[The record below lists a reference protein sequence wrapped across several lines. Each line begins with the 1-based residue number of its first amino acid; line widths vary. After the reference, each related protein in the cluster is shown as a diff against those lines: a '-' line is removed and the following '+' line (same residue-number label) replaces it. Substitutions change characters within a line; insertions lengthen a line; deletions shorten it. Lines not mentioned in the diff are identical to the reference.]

1 MKLYEYLAKEFFRA
15 AGIPVPAGRVCESAD
30 EAARVAAEVGPVAI
44 KAQILA
50 GARGKAGGIAFA
62 DTPDEA
68 RQAAGRL
75 LGSELRG
82 YRVDRLLVEE
92 KLSIEKELYL
102 GIAVEGSARRPVLI
116 ASAQGGMAIEEV
128 PERAIVKKTLDIT
141 WGMQPYMARV
151 LARRLGLEG
160 VLARQFEDIALRLWG
175 LFRRYDAELV
185 EINPLAVVSAPASV
199 GEASAGRAA
208 PRLVAADARLNVD
221 DEALYRHRDLPR
233 VEEGTDLERRVKE
246 LGLSFVQLDGDIAV
260 MANGAGITMATL
272 DVLARYGGRPANFL
286 DAGGGAAAEP
296 MAQAIGVL
304 LETNP
309 KVILINIFGGIT
321 RCDDVARAIVKV
333 KSERGLPVPLV
344 VRLVGTNEEQG
355 TTLLREHGIAA
366 FRQME
371 EAAARAVAIAR
382 GGDS

>member
-1 MKLYEYLAKEFFRA
+1 MKLYEYLAKDIFRG
-15 AGIPVPAGRVCESAD
+15 AGIPVPAGRPCQAPD
-30 EAARVAAEVGPVAI
+30 EAARAAAEIGPVAI

-62 DTPDEA
+62 DTPEEA
-68 RQAAGRL
+68 REAAARL

-92 KLSIEKELYL
+92 KLIIEKELYL
-102 GIAVEGSARRPVLI
+102 GMAVEGSARRPLVI
-116 ASAQGGMAIEEV
+116 ASGQGGMAIEEV

-141 WGMQPYMARV
+141 WGMQPYTARV

-160 VLARQFEDIALRLWG
+160 SLARQFEDIALRVWG
-175 LFRRYDAELV
+175 VFRRYDAELV
-185 EINPLAVVSAPASV
+185 EINPLAVA
-199 GEASAGRAA
+199 AGR
-208 PRLVAADARLNVD
+208 RLVAADARLNVD

-233 VEEGTDLERRVKE
+233 VEEGTDLERRVRE
-246 LGLSFVQLDGDIAV
+246 LGLSFVQLEGDIAV

-296 MAQAIGVL
+296 TAQAIGVL
-304 LETNP
+304 LETHP
-309 KVILINIFGGIT
+309 RVILINIFGGIT
-321 RCDDVARAIVKV
+321 RCDEVARAIVKV

-355 TTLLREHGIAA
+355 TALLRDHGIAA

>member
-1 MKLYEYLAKEFFRA
+1 MKLYEYLAKDVFRQ
-15 AGIPVPAGRVCESAD
+15 AGIPVPAGRICETAD
-30 EAARVAAEVGPVAI
+30 QAAGVAAEIGPVAL
-44 KAQILA
+44 KSQILA

-62 DTPDEA
+62 STPEEA
-68 RQAAGRL
+68 REAAARL
-75 LGSELRG
+75 LGTELRG

-92 KLSIEKELYL
+92 KLAIEKELYL
-102 GIAVEGSARRPVLI
+102 GIAVEGSARRPLLI

-128 PERAIVKKTLDIT
+128 PERAIVKKPLDIT
-141 WGMQPYMARV
+141 WGMQPYVGRL

-160 VLARQFEDIALRLWG
+160 SLARQFEDIAIRLWG
-175 LFRRYDAELV
+175 VFRRYDAELV
-185 EINPLAVVSAPASV
+185 EINPLAVAAVS
-199 GEASAGRAA
+199 GGDR
-208 PRLVAADARLNVD
+208 RLVAADARLNVD
-221 DEALYRHRDLPR
+221 DEALYRHPELPR

-296 MAQAIGVL
+296 MARAIGVL
-304 LETNP
+304 LETRP
-309 KVILINIFGGIT
+309 RVILINIFGGIT
-321 RCDDVARAIVKV
+321 RCDEVARAIVKV
-333 KSERGLPVPLV
+333 KTEQGLPVPLV

-355 TTLLREHGIAA
+355 TALLREHGVAA

-371 EAAARAVAIAR
+371 EAAAKAVAIAR